1 MILDPL
7 RELLTP
13 RLVVPGPL
21 WSLETG
27 FMAYYG
33 LQGAI
38 LDVDN
43 TIVGADELE
52 PCAETLAWLST
63 LRDRHPVWLVSNNFS
78 ENRIATIAGKLELPY
93 RSRAGKPS
101 RRTLRE
107 VLATLALPPATVAMI
122 GDRLFTDILAGNRL
136 GLFTVLVQPPT
147 ASGGGW
153 SARSRVLRNWE
164 IWVARQAGVSL

>member
-1 MILDPL
+1 MVIPPL
-7 RELLTP
+7 RDRLTP

-27 FMAYYG
+27 FMARYG

-52 PCAETLAWLST
+52 PCAEALAWLSI

-78 ENRIATIAGKLELPY
+78 EKRIATIARTLQLPY

-107 VLATLALPPATVAMI
+107 VLTAMDLPPAQVAMV

-136 GLFTVLVQPPT
+136 GLFTILVQPP
-147 ASGGGW
+147 AAVAGGW
-153 SARSRVLRNWE
+153 SQRSRTLRNWE

>member
-1 MILDPL
+1 MVIPPL

-13 RLVVPGPL
+13 RVVVPGPL
-21 WSLETG
+21 CSLEAE
-27 FMAYYG
+27 FMERYG

-43 TIVGADELE
+43 TIVGADDLQ
-52 PCAETLAWLST
+52 PCAETLAWLSP

-78 ENRIATIAGKLELPY
+78 ERRIATIAGTLQLPY
-93 RSRAGKPS
+93 RSQAGKPS

-107 VLATLALPPATVAMI
+107 VLATMALPPATVAMI

-136 GLFTVLVQPPT
+136 GLFTILVQPP
-147 ASGGGW
+147 AAIAGGW
-153 SARSRVLRNWE
+153 SERSRVLRNWE

>member
-1 MILDPL
+1 MFLDPV
-7 RELLTP
+7 RDLLTP
-13 RLVVPGPL
+13 RLVAPGPL
-21 WSLETG
+21 WSLEPE
-27 FMAYYG
+27 FMERYG

-52 PCAETLAWLST
+52 PPPEALAWLHD

-78 ENRIATIAGKLELPY
+78 EKRIATIAHTLQLPY

-107 VLATLALPPATVAMI
+107 VLAVMALAPPTVAMV
-122 GDRLFTDILAGNRL
+122 GDRLFTDILVGNRL
-136 GLFTVLVQPPT
+136 GLFTVLVQPPVAT
-147 ASGGGW
+147 GGGW
-153 SARSRVLRNWE
+153 GQRSRTLRNWE
-164 IWVARQAGVSL
+164 IWVARQTGVLL